1 MIYCCQT
8 KCCHFLFH
16 GSGHT
21 ASCPDCGK
29 KRIRPATREER
40 AAYFRQRTEAL
51 YSTRRSG

>member
-29 KRIRPATREER
+29 KRIRPATRAEC